1 MLAAYCQSAQAQ
13 QPSNRGAGGNSPVTL
28 AQFREMIAKNQ
39 PKPANTKVPLPP
51 PDYHASDETFLQIL
65 LAQAGAA
72 AARQSQDRLAG
83 WNQAIQLRLET
94 QSISSLDAEILAHA
108 EKQTASEV
116 ARLEA
121 NRRRA
126 IARANAVAGRPTAEP
141 LLAVVEPAPPS
152 NEDAQGLELFERDV
166 VPRGQELLKKLFQ
179 SYSVGG
185 VSVSELLWQE
195 QQATQVEM
203 NYRVWAV
210 TTAFEATVNASSGG
224 R

>member
-1 MLAAYCQSAQAQ
+1 
-13 QPSNRGAGGNSPVTL
+13 
-28 AQFREMIAKNQ
+28 MIAKNQ